1 MHRCAIKKGCTISLK
16 NTETNETAAFRI
28 ISEPLGRGS
37 SCIVYEAETTGKKL
51 SCKYRLK
58 ELYPV
63 NITDISRDADN
74 QLLIGESAVCD
85 YKRAEDEFNN
95 ALDLLW
101 KFAYSDTTGCYT
113 VTPLGKF
120 EGISPQKCKAVYLI
134 TQWMPSDYTDTVNL
148 CGSNDINAAARIC
161 RKTAAAAAAFHRL
174 GYINLDIK
182 PENILYSPKTD
193 NIMLFDTNTIFR
205 LDAPP
210 SYTVSCSDGAAPEIR
225 NGFVKLYSEK
235 SDVFS
240 IGSMFHRF
248 ITGENYFAGQYSL
261 NISQMHSELNNFPM
275 CRNNNPRT
283 AAMIKKVLESCN
295 AGSPIKRC
303 SDDELYN
310 MFSLI
315 EEYTAPNTI
324 YTKNSCI
331 TPAEGSEVYSDEV
344 YILHKLLEQMQYVV
358 IQGLHNS
365 GKSAFADYYAYKRRS
380 YYHTIIKIGYCG
392 DLRNT
397 IADIPFSGINDEE
410 YSREKLFKLK
420 NDCLKKYDLQTLL
433 IIDGMNT
440 DDDYLNEFLNSMNI
454 RILITSACNQ
464 NIDKAHIY
472 KMKAEQELIFS
483 ANDVEK
489 FRKNLEAAE
498 EKEHA
503 FLLIYSAMF
512 FIFAAALA
520 VIAFVVR
527 DYSVYGIVPMILC
540 IFGMMLFRSLIF
552 KHSEKIAISA
562 VRRKNCRKHFR
573 SASDFGNAVNN
584 QQLFELTAPDF
595 VSDSEKKRHK
605 SRIVMGTAAILLG
618 AAAFLISLAADS
630 FPLLVSICGVIL
642 TAVLAADYL
651 NNISI
656 TTEMYNRQFG
666 PSDSGRK
673 RTINEIYSLTYSAEN
688 KGCSPMSTE
697 CLRQILYHEY
707 KRQCDLWGTADIVSK
722 IFTAMSIAALLLNL
736 FPLPYNGYF
745 HIPKSAADNLPDYIC
760 ISLFCLISVIS
771 VIKCKSFYSA
781 IKDILFTVFAE
792 DSRYMRKKFFDYSEE
807 RLLSE
812 ISKARGIYSYVILQL
827 ERGVPI
833 YEIEPSERPTFRHY
847 CITQNARTAIY
858 FLLLTISALCLA
870 VWHFH
875 CISAFVPILCISLLF
890 QIWWYTSGSVIHNR
904 RLLKIKKT

>member
-1 MHRCAIKKGCTISLK
+1 MHRNVIKKGSTISLK
-16 NTETNETAAFRI
+16 NAETDEIITLRI
-28 ISEPLGRGS
+28 TSDPLGRGS
-37 SCIVYEAETTGKKL
+37 SCIVYEAETTGKRL

-63 NITDISRDADN
+63 NITDISRDSEN
-74 QLLIGESAVCD
+74 QLLIGESTVCD
-85 YKRAEDEFNN
+85 YKKAEDVFNN

-120 EGISPQKCKAVYLI
+120 EGISSQKCRAVYLI

-161 RKTAAAAAAFHRL
+161 RKTTAAAAAFHEL

-205 LDAPP
+205 PDDPP
-210 SYTVSCSDGAAPEIR
+210 LYTVSCSDGAAPEIK
-225 NGFVKLYSEK
+225 NGFIKLYSEK

-261 NISQMHSELNNFPM
+261 SISQMYSELNKYPM

-295 AGSPIKRC
+295 AGSPNKRC

-315 EEYTAPNTI
+315 EEYTAPNAI
-324 YTKNSCI
+324 YAKNSCI
-331 TPAEGSEVYSDEV
+331 TPSAGSEVYSDEA
-344 YILHKLLEQMQYVV
+344 YILHKLLEQMRYVV

-365 GKSAFADYYAYKRRS
+365 GKSAFADFYAHERRS
-380 YYHTIIKIGYCG
+380 YYHTVIRIGFCG
-392 DLRNT
+392 DIRNT
-397 IADIPFSGINDEE
+397 IAEIPFAGINDEE
-410 YSREKLFKLK
+410 YSREKLFEMKY
-420 NDCLKKYDLQTLL
+420 DCLKKYDLQTLL
-433 IIDGMNT
+433 IIDGLNN
-440 DDDYLNEFLNSMNI
+440 DDDHLIEILSSLNI
-454 RILITSACNQ
+454 RILITSASSL
-464 NIDKAHIY
+464 NIDKTHIY

-489 FRKNLEAAE
+489 FHKNLESSE

-503 FLLIYSAMF
+503 FLFIYSSMF
-512 FIFAAALA
+512 FIFAAVLA

-540 IFGMMLFRSLIF
+540 IFGMMLFRSVIF

-562 VRRKNCRKHFR
+562 VRRKNCRSHFR

-605 SRIVMGTAAILLG
+605 SRLVMGTAAILLG
-618 AAAFLISLAADS
+618 VAALLISLAADS

-656 TTEMYNRQFG
+656 TSEMYNKQFG
-666 PSDSGRK
+666 PSDSGIK
-673 RTINEIYSLTYSAEN
+673 RTINEIYSFANTAEN
-688 KGCSPMSTE
+688 KRCAPMSAE

-707 KRQCDLWGTADIVSK
+707 KRQCALWGTADIVSK
-722 IFTAMSIAALLLNL
+722 IFTVMSIAALLLNL
-736 FPLPYNGYF
+736 FPIPCSGYF

-771 VIKCKSFYSA
+771 VIKSKAFYFG

-792 DSRYMRKKFFDYSEE
+792 DSIYMRKKFFDYSEE
-807 RLLSE
+807 KLLSE
-812 ISKARGIYSYVILQL
+812 ISKARGIYSYAILQF
-827 ERGVPI
+827 ERGIPI

-858 FLLLTISALCLA
+858 FLLLTISALSLA
-870 VWHFH
+870 VWHFQ
-875 CISAFVPILCISLLF
+875 CKSAFLPILCLSLLF
-890 QIWWYTSGSVIHNR
+890 QLWWYISGSVIHNMK
-904 RLLKIKKT
+904 LLKIKR